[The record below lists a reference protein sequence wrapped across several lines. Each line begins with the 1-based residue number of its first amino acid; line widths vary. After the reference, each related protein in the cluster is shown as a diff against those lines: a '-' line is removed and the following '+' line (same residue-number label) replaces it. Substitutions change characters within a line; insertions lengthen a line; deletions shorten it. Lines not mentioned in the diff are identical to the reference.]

1 MKTKLLVCGL
11 AALLLSACA
20 SSTGQREGGWPYPSS
35 PAPSPQAPPARP
47 APVPATP
54 PPAQLGAAPAPSTP
68 VPIEQPAPA
77 VQNFPRTADQ
87 ISAQAV
93 LSLMRQSD
101 EARAQGH
108 LDLAAA
114 NLERAQRI
122 EPRNYFVWSALARVY
137 LAQEQYDQ
145 AVAVASRSNALARGN
160 IYVEIENWK
169 IIGAARLAQGDT
181 VGALQA
187 QSRVEEIERALAA
200 AASG

>member
-1 MKTKLLVCGL
+1 MNLKICICC
-11 AALLLSACA
+11 AALVLSACA
-20 SSTGQREGGWPYPSS
+20 SSTGRRESGWPYPQT
-35 PAPSPQAPPARP
+35 PAPSAPPA

-54 PPAQLGAAPAPSTP
+54 PPAAPGTAPAPSAP
-68 VPIEQPAPA
+68 VPIEQPLPA
-77 VQNFPRTADQ
+77 MQNFPKTADQ

-137 LAQEQYDQ
+137 LEQEQYDQ
-145 AVAVASRSNALARGN
+145 AVAVASRANALARGN
-160 IYVEIENWK
+160 VYVEVENWK
-169 IIGAARLAQGDT
+169 IIGAARQAQGDS

-187 QSRVEEIERALAA
+187 QSRVEEIERELAA
-200 AASG
+200 AGGG